1 MRPYFLSISLLC
13 LWVALLSAHRPKED
27 VRTFKIGL
35 FWKEEPSSVILA
47 PGRGGY
53 DVFAD
58 GTLLQVFDQNSVLLV
73 DATEGQLLVKNLGE
87 TIGRYSKLE
96 FKRKTWGS
104 HLRIKAKSPN
114 QPERSIP
121 DNILIK
127 AMGNKLRLINSVFIE
142 HYVGGVVEA
151 ESGSKS
157 TLEYYKVQSVI
168 CRTYALSNLR
178 RHAREGFFLCDQVHC
193 QVFRGRPRSNPDI
206 QKAVIA
212 TKGNVLVDS
221 DINLITAAF
230 SSNCG
235 GQTTNSEDVWSRP
248 LSYLRSKPDLHCR
261 EMPHAHWEREISK
274 KSWLSYLNRKF
285 NYPIQDSAF
294 VCSAFD
300 YCPPIRQRHF
310 PPDSG
315 ILLKTIRND
324 WKFSSA
330 YFSIDEIED
339 RVIFQGRG
347 YGHGVGVCQ
356 EGAMRKAELG
366 MSYQDILFF
375 YYSGVH
381 LVDLSML
388 EFFRED

>member
-1 MRPYFLSISLLC
+1 MLC

-27 VRTFKIGL
+27 VRIFKIGL

-47 PGRGGY
+47 PGKGEY
-53 DVFAD
+53 DVLAD
-58 GTLLQVFDQNSVLLV
+58 GTPLQVFGQNSVLLV
-73 DATEGQLLVKNLGE
+73 DAKDGQLLVKNLGT
-87 TIGRYSKLE
+87 TIGQYSKLE
-96 FKRKTWGS
+96 FKRKSWGN
-104 HLRIKAKSPN
+104 HLRIKAKHPN

-121 DNILIK
+121 DDIVIK
-127 AMGNKLRLINSVFIE
+127 AQGNKLKLVNSVYIE

-206 QKAVIA
+206 QRAVTA

-235 GQTTNSEDVWSRP
+235 GHTTNSEDVWTHP
-248 LSYLRSKPDLHCR
+248 LSYLRGKPDPYCR
-261 EMPHAHWEREISK
+261 EMPHANWEREISTS
-274 KSWLSYLNRKF
+274 SWLSYLKRRF
-285 NYPIQDSAF
+285 NYPVQDSTHL
-294 VCSAFD
+294 CSAKV
-300 YCPPIRQRHF
+300 YCPPNRQRSF
-310 PPDSG
+310 PMDSA
-315 ILLKTIRND
+315 IMLKTIRND

-330 YFSIDEIED
+330 FFSIDEIED
-339 RVIFQGRG
+339 RVVFQGKG

-356 EGAMRKAELG
+356 EGAMRRAELG
-366 MSYQDILFF
+366 MSYQDILVY